1 MKKLQQGFF
10 IYQVICKTAEKQCCC
25 GRKCKLQNSP
35 KWQSLFLSNNSHSVK
50 EVLIRKKIWKFKLRC
65 VTAKITVSMFL
76 YTCGVLLTAF
86 SKDFTFRQK
95 VALKGKTSI

>member
-1 MKKLQQGFF
+1 MAVSLKQFTFSERSSHKKKNG
-10 IYQVICKTAEKQCCC
+10 
-25 GRKCKLQNSP
+25 
-35 KWQSLFLSNNSHSVK
+35 
-50 EVLIRKKIWKFKLRC
+50 KFKLRC

-86 SKDFTFRQK
+86 SKDFTFRQR

>member
-1 MKKLQQGFF
+1 MA
-10 IYQVICKTAEKQCCC
+10 V
-25 GRKCKLQNSP
+25 
-35 KWQSLFLSNNSHSVK
+35 SLSVK
-50 EVLIRKKIWKFKLRC
+50 QFTFSERSSHKKKIGKFKLRC

-76 YTCGVLLTAF
+76 YKCGVLLTAF

>member
-1 MKKLQQGFF
+1 
-10 IYQVICKTAEKQCCC
+10 
-25 GRKCKLQNSP
+25 
-35 KWQSLFLSNNSHSVK
+35 
-50 EVLIRKKIWKFKLRC
+50 

-86 SKDFTFRQK
+86 SEDFTFRQR

>member
-1 MKKLQQGFF
+1 
-10 IYQVICKTAEKQCCC
+10 
-25 GRKCKLQNSP
+25 
-35 KWQSLFLSNNSHSVK
+35 VK
-50 EVLIRKKIWKFKLRC
+50 EVLIRKKNGKFMLRC
-65 VTAKITVSMFL
+65 VTAKITVSIFL